1 MTAPGA
7 AAGRVR
13 WTLLLGLA
21 ALAGG
26 LMLGVSAAIR
36 QGDPGFAV
44 DPVTRFL
51 LAVALILIVS
61 HLLGELMRWIGQP
74 PVLGEII
81 GGIVIGKS
89 VFGLLWPEAG
99 AWVFQPD
106 VLDSLNKIAQ
116 LGLVVFMFLLGC
128 ELRTDRIER
137 RSTVAALVTGGTIL
151 PLVAGMGI
159 AFLARSQFQGTST
172 SGTYVLYFGLAMAI
186 TAVPVLARILVDL
199 KLEHT
204 RVGVLALSSAAAADG
219 VAWVLLTLI
228 LADRSGALAQNVGY
242 AVALVAFM
250 MVCVRPALA
259 ALVPRIRAERLLMMV
274 LVTGAIAFAGLTQL
288 MHLHPVVGA
297 FLFGVAVPRDS
308 PIVERISQ
316 QLQGFTLMVLLPL
329 FFTGVGLSMSIG
341 LLGSDAGHWLLFL
354 AVLVVALLTK
364 VVGTWAAARGAGL
377 PRHEALQLGAL
388 MNCRGVTEIVVA
400 SIGLQAGVINELA
413 FTILVLVAVVTT
425 AMTKPIMLRLLS
437 DRPVPVPSVGAA
449 RT

>member
-7 AAGRVR
+7 APGRVR

-26 LMLGVSAAIR
+26 LLVGVSAAIR
-36 QGDPGFAV
+36 QGDAGITV
-44 DPVTRFL
+44 DPITRFL
-51 LAVALILIVS
+51 LAVALILVVS
-61 HLLGELMRWIGQP
+61 HVLGELMRRIGQP

-81 GGIVIGKS
+81 GGIIIGKS

-99 AWVFQPD
+99 AWVFQPA
-106 VLDSLNKIAQ
+106 VLDSLNKVAQ

-137 RSTVAALVTGGTIL
+137 RGTVAALVAGGTIL
-151 PLVAGMGI
+151 PLVAGVGI
-159 AFLARSQFQGTST
+159 AFLTRSQFQGTSSSAT
-172 SGTYVLYFGLAMAI
+172 FVLYFGLALAI

-199 KLEHT
+199 EMEHT

-219 VAWVLLTLI
+219 VAWILLTLI
-228 LADRSGALAQNVGY
+228 LADRSGSMAQSIGY

-259 ALVPRIRAERLLMMV
+259 AVVSRVHAERPLMMI

-308 PIVERISQ
+308 PIIERVSQ

-329 FFTGVGLSMSIG
+329 LFTSVGLSMSIG
-341 LLGSDAGHWLLFL
+341 LLGSDIGHWLLFL
-354 AVLVVALLTK
+354 AVLAVALVTK
-364 VVGTWAAARGAGL
+364 VVGTWVAARGVGL
-377 PRHEALQLGAL
+377 PRQEALQLGAL

-413 FTILVLVAVVTT
+413 FTVLVLVAVVTT
-425 AMTKPIMLRLLS
+425 AVTKPVMRRLLS
-437 DRPVPVPSVGAA
+437 DRDAPASVAA
-449 RT
+449 TTH